1 MKDATPEKTL
11 DKRITSFNEE
21 LKTLLGKYQLALT
34 AEPRFAPTKEGFFVV
49 IAEPKLADAT
59 PAPTVSPVK

>member
-11 DKRITSFNEE
+11 DERITSFNND
-21 LKTLLGKYQLALT
+21 LKTILDKYKLALT